1 MGTNGK
7 KLSSSGLELHIE
19 LILNGNR
26 STDGEITPLN
36 ITNVN
41 EQLGVFD
48 KELGDIVK
56 HHIFRDAQDTYRL
69 LSDRNLALIKFST
82 YHAIIGHKDD
92 RRSREDRRYV
102 HHVFEST
109 QKVARNH
116 QKARLGEGA
125 DTVPFSVSSYEGLKP
140 YGPIRDDLDLLT
152 LKLMIAH
159 YHDRTEED
167 TDRAIK
173 KEMSELSLTVM
184 DHLENGG
191 LIYTLSNV
199 DLSVSK
205 DKVLVLKIPTDK
217 EDLADYEG
225 EYRGLLAKK
234 PSIRKKVKEF
244 IVNRDV
250 ESESEKENLFETAL
264 STYFS
269 SLPEYISRLSWLKS
283 ARERKHTPEAF
294 IQFRKEL
301 TAGLLQLS
309 EIKNSDAS
317 DLAEIVIDEV
327 ELLSRKGDELY
338 VQSTGH
344 IYRHILG
351 YVEFVGESLYVP
363 GLPALAVKHA
373 DREANDDDL
382 DRKKP
387 IRSIMFKGQRY
398 TFRYFS
404 YTPEISS
411 EERKKKCD
419 LTRFHS
425 QRTTT
430 KAETKRRKKKGRRE
444 ISGTRMARAFSDT
457 NESVKSVAHRL
468 LSKPDGRDIVALLDI
483 NPEEAQSPGMKSFRQ
498 VFYGITRR
506 NNAHHRV
513 DSNRERE
520 AEVKTRL
527 KPPTRLH
534 NIYKSEIILSQDG
547 LLFDILCRKYGKAVP
562 LEIVHARRDLATSTK
577 EVSRRLVEG
586 VFSNHCIPGTRLTLT
601 EAQRIYETHIEY
613 VRNLGY
619 EAITL
624 PKTTLAEM
632 DKFEFDGLVVGFLD
646 ARVRGIRHP
655 MKIIYQ
661 NKDFTFGTSVALEY
675 LARRFSDDD
684 SFFLPGLDFRGV
696 NPISSIKISTD

>member
-7 KLSSSGLELHIE
+7 KLSPSGLELHIE
-19 LILNGNR
+19 LILDGNR
-26 STDGEITPLN
+26 SSDGDINPLN
-36 ITNVN
+36 ATNVN
-41 EQLGVFD
+41 EQLDTFD
-48 KELGDIVK
+48 KELGDIVRF
-56 HHIFRDAQDTYRL
+56 HIFRDAKETYPL
-69 LSDRNLALIKFST
+69 LSERNLALLKFST
-82 YHAIIGHKDD
+82 YYAIIGHKDD
-92 RRSREDRRYV
+92 RRSRKDRRYV
-102 HHVFEST
+102 HHVLEST
-109 QKVARNH
+109 QKVARDH
-116 QKARLGEGA
+116 QKARLGKEVG
-125 DTVPFSVSSYEGLKP
+125 TILFPVSSYDGLKP

-167 TDRAIK
+167 IDREIK
-173 KEMSELSLTVM
+173 KEMGELSLTVM
-184 DHLENGG
+184 THLNNTG
-191 LIYTLSNV
+191 LFYTLSNV

-217 EDLADYEG
+217 EDLDDYES

-234 PSIRKKVKEF
+234 QSIRKKVRDF
-244 IVNRDV
+244 IVGSTRENED
-250 ESESEKENLFETAL
+250 EKEAMFETAL
-264 STYFS
+264 DLYFN
-269 SLPEYISRLSWLKS
+269 SLPEYVTRLNWLVS
-283 ARERKHTPEAF
+283 ARERKHAPEAF

-301 TAGLLQLS
+301 TTALPQLPH
-309 EIKNSDAS
+309 IKDLDAK
-317 DLAEIVIDEV
+317 DLAEIIIDEV

-344 IYRHILG
+344 IYRHILN
-351 YVEFVGESLYVP
+351 YIELLGESLYVP

-387 IRSIMFKGQRY
+387 IESITFKGQKYR
-398 TFRYFS
+398 FRYFS

-411 EERKKKCD
+411 DERSEKCN

-430 KAETKRRKKKGRRE
+430 KSETRRKKRKGRRE
-444 ISGTRMARAFSDT
+444 PSGTRMARVFSDT
-457 NESVKSVAHRL
+457 QESVKTVAHRL
-468 LSKPDGRDIVALLDI
+468 LSKQDGRDIIALLDMS
-483 NPEEAQSPGMKSFRQ
+483 PEEAQSSGMKSFRQ
-498 VFYGITRR
+498 ALYGITKR
-506 NNAHHRV
+506 NNRHHRV

-520 AEVKTRL
+520 ADVKTRL

-547 LLFDILCRKYGKAVP
+547 LLFDIICRKYGKAVP
-562 LEIVHARRDLATSTK
+562 LEIVHARRGLAASTK
-577 EVSRRLVEG
+577 DVSRKLVEG
-586 VFSNHCIPGTRLTLT
+586 VFSNHCIPKTRLTLT
-601 EAQRIYETHIEY
+601 EAQRIYRTHLQY
-613 VRNLGY
+613 VANLGY

-624 PKTTLAEM
+624 PRTTLAEM

-655 MKIIYQ
+655 MKVIYQ

-675 LARRFSDDD
+675 LARRFLNDD
-684 SFFLPGLDFRGV
+684 SFYLPGLDFRGV
-696 NPISSIKISTD
+696 NPISSIKISND